1 MRDDAILWLLSHEVE
16 DGILCV
22 AIIFHCT
29 GTSRVS
35 TNHGISSLCIVR
47 HISLTDV
54 RKGSQV
60 RWTVWADRQQH
71 KGQLQLHL
79 LWEPHEDW
87 IPYVLPRYGG
97 LSPSCA
103 CTLVGDSAS
112 ESLLVYML
120 VDIEGLLMDIL
131 FLQRKDLNPFP
142 TSSKRRPVLYSILFC
157 GSLHLFQSGAGWR
170 LSEDN
175 CDKLLSGS
183 ITTTMYIF
191 SIVRDWCSPMGWV
204 SSRAAC
210 ILANPWIPAPSLY
223 LHVLKKG

>member
-87 IPYVLPRYGG
+87 IPYVLPRWWGTQSFPCMHFNWW
-97 LSPSCA
+97 LSLWESPS
-103 CTLVGDSAS
+103 VHVSWYWGSPYGHPVPS
-112 ESLLVYML
+112 K
-120 VDIEGLLMDIL
+120 EGP
-131 FLQRKDLNPFP
+131 QSFP
-142 TSSKRRPVLYSILFC
+142 
-157 GSLHLFQSGAGWR
+157 HLFQKTPCS
-170 LSEDN
+170 LSN
-175 CDKLLSGS
+175 FIL
-183 ITTTMYIF
+183 
-191 SIVRDWCSPMGWV
+191 WV
-204 SSRAAC
+204 STSVSVRGWAET
-210 ILANPWIPAPSLY
+210 LRGQLW
-223 LHVLKKG
+223 